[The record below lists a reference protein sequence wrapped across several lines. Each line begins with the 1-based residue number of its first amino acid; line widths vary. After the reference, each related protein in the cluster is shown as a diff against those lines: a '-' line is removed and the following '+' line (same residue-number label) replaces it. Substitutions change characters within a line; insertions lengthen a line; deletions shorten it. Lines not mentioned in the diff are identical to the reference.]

1 MALHL
6 LKLCVG
12 AASVDDQ
19 KAWIRKRVAQNESD
33 GRGRVHD
40 CVTRMR
46 PRRADELVDGGS
58 LYWVIK
64 GVVLARQRILK
75 LEPRPGGDGVERTA
89 IILQPRLH
97 LTEPQPRRAFQ
108 GWRYLKPEDAP
119 ADIAVRGGKPPPPEL
134 SSALA
139 DLGLL

>member
-12 AASVDDQ
+12 AASVEDQ
-19 KAWIRKRVAQNESD
+19 RAWIKQRVAQNERD

-46 PRRADELVDGGS
+46 PKRGDALIDGGS

-64 GVVLARQRILK
+64 GAVLARQKIIA
-75 LEPRPGGDGVERTA
+75 LEPRRGADGIERTA
-89 IILQPRLH
+89 IILEPRLI
-97 LTEPQPRRAFQ
+97 LTAPQPRRAFQ
-108 GWRYLKPEDAP
+108 GWRYLTAEDAP
-119 ADIAVRGGKPPPPEL
+119 ADIKSGRGKGAPPAL
-134 SSALA
+134 CAALA
-139 DLGLL
+139 ELGLL

>member
-6 LKLCVG
+6 VKLCVG

-19 KAWIRKRVAQNESD
+19 RAWIKKRVAQNERN
-33 GRGRVHD
+33 GLGRVHD

-46 PRRADELVDGGS
+46 PKRADELLDGGS

-64 GVVLARQRILK
+64 GVVLARQRILA
-75 LEPRPGGDGVERTA
+75 LEPRRGGDGVERTA
-89 IILQPRLH
+89 IMLQPRLH

-108 GWRYLKPEDAP
+108 GWRYLPAEEAP
-119 ADIAVRGGKPPPPEL
+119 SDLSVRRGKGAPPEL
-134 SSALA
+134 SAALA